1 MLKLKFPTLL
11 SRLNIRIGTKLAV
24 TVGIGVVLVA
34 GMMLNQQ
41 ISNASVAQQAE
52 LERNEQFVTA
62 DMLRGGVA
70 LQGCRSARAKYAC
83 RFPSGKPMKRSPDY
97 ARTWATQSVISS
109 PRRNSAGKLK
119 IARGSR

>member
-41 ISNASVAQQAE
+41 VSNASLAQQAE

-70 LQGCRSARAKYAC
+70 LQRMQIGTR
-83 RFPSGKPMKRSPDY
+83 
-97 ARTWATQSVISS
+97 
-109 PRRNSAGKLK
+109 
-119 IARGSR
+119 